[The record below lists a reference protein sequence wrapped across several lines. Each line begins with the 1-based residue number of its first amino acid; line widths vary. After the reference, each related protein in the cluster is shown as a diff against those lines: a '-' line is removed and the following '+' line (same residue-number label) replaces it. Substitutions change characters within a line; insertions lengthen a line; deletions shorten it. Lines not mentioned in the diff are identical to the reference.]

1 MYYETDNNYLAH
13 YGVLGMKWG
22 VRKNPQRAYTK
33 ASKKYDKLEKKANKS
48 LDQAGK
54 YNRRRTRYSLG
65 NIGNYNEARAKR
77 SWDKAYR
84 RTKKAAKWMKAMK
97 KEFAKQDVVSLDQ
110 DLVNRGNIMI
120 ERYRNMSVKGLP

>member
-1 MYYETDNNYLAH
+1 MDDYSNEYLAH

-22 VRKNPQRAYTK
+22 VRKNPQRAYQK
-33 ASKKYDKLEKKANKS
+33 ASKKYDRLEKRANKS
-48 LDQAGK
+48 LDKAGK

-65 NIGNYNEARAKR
+65 NIGNYNEAKAKR
-77 SWDKAYR
+77 SYDKAVR
-84 RTKKAAKWMKAMK
+84 RTKRASKWMKAMK

-110 DLVNRGNIMI
+110 DLLRRGDIMI